1 MATLVKT
8 TLIETARHLLAA
20 ALITSAA
27 ATTLLAQVGSV
38 GISQSTVNAGG
49 ANAVNLINSS
59 VNIQGAYQGSVPA
72 GTATNTA
79 VSLTLEGALQRALK
93 YNFGIVTATENAH
106 AASAERIAALSELLP
121 SVNVGAQQTLEQSSL
136 SALGLRPAT
145 FPGHLPV
152 PSVIG
157 PYNYFDLHGSV
168 TQTVLD
174 LSKLHNLRSV
184 KETALASEFD
194 IRDSRDLVILAAT
207 GGYLQVLMADARVRT
222 AEASVRTSEAIYRLA
237 TDQLNNGLAARIDVT
252 RSEVQLQT
260 DQQRLRGLRAEFE
273 KQKLTLAQVI
283 GLPAGQ
289 EFTIADN
296 FEFRPLT
303 GINQDQALLRA
314 TETRA
319 DIAAARAAVRAGEQA
334 LKAAR
339 SEYLPSVSVSA
350 EYGVVGINP
359 AQSNGTFGLSA
370 GVNIPIWQGRRVE
383 ADVDRARSA
392 LSQRKSAEVELESRV
407 GYQVRQTF
415 IDLSAAEDQVGV
427 AAKNV
432 ELARETLRQAQ
443 DRFTSEVADTIEVV
457 QAQQTV
463 EQAENDL
470 ISTIHEHNLAKAA
483 LARTI
488 GDAENNIPQFLKG
501 N

>member
-1 MATLVKT
+1 MT
-8 TLIETARHLLAA
+8 TLLIRTALMKTARHLLAV

-27 ATTLLAQVGSV
+27 AMTLSAQVGSV
-38 GISQSTVNAGG
+38 TISQSTVNAGG

-72 GTATNTA
+72 GKATNTA
-79 VSLTLEGALQRALK
+79 VRLTLQDALQRALK
-93 YNFGIVTATENAH
+93 FNFGIVTATENAH

-121 SVNVGAQQTLEQSSL
+121 SINVGAQETLQQTSL

-145 FPGHLPV
+145 FQGHLPV

-157 PYNYFDLHGSV
+157 PYNYFDVRGSV

-174 LSKLHNLRSV
+174 LSKLHNLRGARENV
-184 KETALASEFD
+184 HASEFD
-194 IRDSRDLVILAAT
+194 VRDSRDLVVLAAT
-207 GGYLQVLMADARVRT
+207 GAYLQVLVADARVHT

-237 TDQLNNGLAARIDVT
+237 TDQLTNGLAARIDVT

-260 DQQRLRGLRAEFE
+260 DRQRLRGLRAEFE
-273 KQKLTLAQVI
+273 KEK
-283 GLPAGQ
+283 
-289 EFTIADN
+289 
-296 FEFRPLT
+296 
-303 GINQDQALLRA
+303 QALLRA
-314 TETRA
+314 AETRA

-392 LSQRKSAEVELESRV
+392 LSQRQSAEAELKNRV
-407 GYQVRQTF
+407 SYQVRQTF

>member
-1 MATLVKT
+1 MT
-8 TLIETARHLLAA
+8 TLLIRTALMKTARHLLAA
-20 ALITSAA
+20 ALITSTAVM
-27 ATTLLAQVGSV
+27 TLSAQVGSV
-38 GISQSTVNAGG
+38 AISQSTVNAGG
-49 ANAVNLINSS
+49 TNAVNLINSS
-59 VNIQGAYQGSVPA
+59 INIQGAYQGSIPA
-72 GTATNTA
+72 GKATDMA
-79 VSLTLEGALQRALK
+79 VTLTLQDALQRALK

-121 SVNVGAQQTLEQSSL
+121 SINAGAQQTLQQTSL

-168 TQTVLD
+168 TQTILD
-174 LSKLHNLRSV
+174 LSKLHNLRSAR
-184 KETALASEFD
+184 ENSLASEFD
-194 IRDSRDLVILAAT
+194 VRDSRDLVILAAT
-207 GGYLQVLMADARVRT
+207 GAYLQVLVADARVHT

-237 TDQLNNGLAARIDVT
+237 TDQLNNGL
-252 RSEVQLQT
+252 
-260 DQQRLRGLRAEFE
+260 
-273 KQKLTLAQVI
+273 
-283 GLPAGQ
+283 PAGQ
-289 EFTIADN
+289 KFTIADN

-314 TETRA
+314 AEARP
-319 DIAAARAAVRAGEQA
+319 DIAAARAAVRSAEQA
-334 LKAAR
+334 LKAVR

-359 AQSNGTFGLSA
+359 AHSNGTFGLSA

-392 LSQRKSAEVELESRV
+392 LSQRQSAEAELKNRV
-407 GYQVRQTF
+407 TYQVRQTF

>member
-1 MATLVKT
+1 
-8 TLIETARHLLAA
+8 
-20 ALITSAA
+20 
-27 ATTLLAQVGSV
+27 
-38 GISQSTVNAGG
+38 
-49 ANAVNLINSS
+49 
-59 VNIQGAYQGSVPA
+59 
-72 GTATNTA
+72 
-79 VSLTLEGALQRALK
+79 LT
-93 YNFGIVTATENAH
+93 
-106 AASAERIAALSELLP
+106 
-121 SVNVGAQQTLEQSSL
+121 
-136 SALGLRPAT
+136 
-145 FPGHLPV
+145 
-152 PSVIG
+152 
-157 PYNYFDLHGSV
+157 
-168 TQTVLD
+168 
-174 LSKLHNLRSV
+174 
-184 KETALASEFD
+184 
-194 IRDSRDLVILAAT
+194 
-207 GGYLQVLMADARVRT
+207 
-222 AEASVRTSEAIYRLA
+222 
-237 TDQLNNGLAARIDVT
+237 NGLAARIDVT

-260 DQQRLRGLRAEFE
+260 DRQRLRGLRAEFE
-273 KQKLTLAQVI
+273 KQKLALAQVI

-303 GINQDQALLRA
+303 GINENQALLRA
-314 TETRA
+314 AETRA

-392 LSQRKSAEVELESRV
+392 LSQRQSAEAELESRV
-407 GYQVRQTF
+407 SYQVRQTF

>member
-1 MATLVKT
+1 MT
-8 TLIETARHLLAA
+8 TLLMKTARHLLAA
-20 ALITSAA
+20 ALMTSAA
-27 ATTLLAQVGSV
+27 AATLSAQVGSV
-38 GISQSTVNAGG
+38 TVNQSTVNAGG
-49 ANAVNLINSS
+49 TNAVNLINSS
-59 VNIQGAYQGSVPA
+59 VKIQGAYQGSVPA
-72 GTATNTA
+72 GTVTNATVHLA
-79 VSLTLEGALQRALK
+79 LQDALQRALK

-121 SVNVGAQQTLEQSSL
+121 SINAAAQETLEQTSL
-136 SALGLRPAT
+136 SSIGLRPAI
-145 FPGHLPV
+145 FPAHVSIPT
-152 PSVIG
+152 VIG
-157 PYNYFDLHGSV
+157 PYNYFDLRGSV

-174 LSKLHNLRSV
+174 LSKLHNLRGAKESV
-184 KETALASEFD
+184 LASEFD
-194 IRDSRDLVILAAT
+194 VRDSRDLVILAAT
-207 GGYLQVLMADARVRT
+207 GAYLQALVADARVHT

-273 KQKLTLAQVI
+273 KQKLTLAQVV

-296 FEFRPLT
+296 FEFQPLT
-303 GINQDQALLRA
+303 GIDQEQALARA
-314 TETRA
+314 AEGRQ
-319 DIAAARAAVRAGEQA
+319 DIAAARAAVRAAEQA

-350 EYGVVGINP
+350 DYGVVGINP
-359 AQSNGTFGLSA
+359 AHSNGTFGLSA

-392 LSQRKSAEVELESRV
+392 LSQRQSAEAELENRV
-407 GYQVRQTF
+407 NYEVRQTF

-432 ELARETLRQAQ
+432 ELAQETLRQAQ

-488 GDAENNIPQFLKG
+488 GDAEKNIPQFLKG

>member
-1 MATLVKT
+1 MT
-8 TLIETARHLLAA
+8 TLLINTARHLLAA

-27 ATTLLAQVGSV
+27 ATTVWAQVGSV
-38 GISQSTVNAGG
+38 TVSQSTVNAGG
-49 ANAVNLINSS
+49 ANAINLINSS

-72 GTATNTA
+72 GKATNTP
-79 VSLTLEGALQRALK
+79 VRLTLQDALHHALK
-93 YNFGIVTATENAH
+93 YNFGIVTATENAQ

-121 SVNVGAQQTLEQSSL
+121 SINIGAQSTLQQTSL

-145 FPGHLPV
+145 FQGHLPV

-157 PYNYFDLHGSV
+157 PYNYFDLQGSV

-184 KETALASEFD
+184 KQGEVASDFD
-194 IRDSRDLVILAAT
+194 VRDSRDLVILAAT
-207 GGYLQVLMADARVRT
+207 GAYLQVLVADARVHT

-237 TDQLNNGLAARIDVT
+237 ADQLNNGLAARIDVT

-260 DQQRLRGLRAEFE
+260 DRQRLRGLRAEFE

-303 GINQDQALLRA
+303 RINQDQALLRA
-314 TETRA
+314 AEARS
-319 DIAAARAAVRAGEQA
+319 DISAAHAAVRGGEEA

-383 ADVDRARSA
+383 ADVDRARSVLFHRQA
-392 LSQRKSAEVELESRV
+392 AEAELENRV
-407 GYQVRQTF
+407 SYQVRQTF

-470 ISTIHEHNLAKAA
+470 ISTIHAHNLAKAA

-488 GDAENNIPQFLKG
+488 GDAEKNIPEFLKG